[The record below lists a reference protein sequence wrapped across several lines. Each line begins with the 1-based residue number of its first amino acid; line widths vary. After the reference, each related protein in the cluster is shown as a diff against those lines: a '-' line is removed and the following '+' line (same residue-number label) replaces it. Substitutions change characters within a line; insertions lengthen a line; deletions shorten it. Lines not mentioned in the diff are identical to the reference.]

1 MGNIGSEKRVKYGVV
16 GHHIN
21 LTSRVQ
27 DATVGGQILITPS
40 TYEQVKDIVLIRSSR
55 SVNFKGVDEGV
66 TIYEVGGIKGPY
78 NLTLPEETRDA
89 KPLGNPFAVNVLKM
103 SGKRVDDSPLTGQL
117 THISTQW
124 ARVNLPEQIKLSS
137 EIRLDIPVPGQA
149 EPERIY
155 AKVAEVT
162 DKNNSYDH
170 FVRISYLTP
179 ALTKVI
185 DIGS

>member
-1 MGNIGSEKRVKYGVV
+1 
-16 GHHIN
+16 
-21 LTSRVQ
+21 
-27 DATVGGQILITPS
+27 
-40 TYEQVKDIVLIRSSR
+40 
-55 SVNFKGVDEGV
+55 
-66 TIYEVGGIKGPY
+66 

-89 KPLGNPFAVNVLKM
+89 KPLENPLAVNVFKM
-103 SGKRVDDSPLTGQL
+103 AGKRVDDSPLAGQL
-117 THISTQW
+117 THISTPW

-155 AKVAEVT
+155 AKVVEVV
-162 DKNNSYDH
+162 DKGNSYDH
-170 FVRISYLTP
+170 LVRISYLTP